1 MVNRSSKKKQAIL
14 DEAMDRF
21 DTASDAWSYTYNA
34 ARDDIQFVDTDD
46 GQWDD
51 AVRQSR
57 VNRPCLTFDKL
68 SSAVDQVV
76 GQQLQMLPGVKVRG
90 AEEGDQD
97 VAEDRKSVV

>member
-1 MVNRSSKKKQAIL
+1 MVNRSPKKKQAII
-14 DEAMDRF
+14 DEALDRF
-21 DTASDAWSYTYNA
+21 DTASDSWSYCYN
-34 ARDDIQFVDTDD
+34 DSLEDIEFVDSED

-51 AVRQSR
+51 SVRQAR

-90 AEEGDQD
+90 AEEGDGAQGSGI
-97 VAEDRKSVV
+97 AS